1 MNISDKD
8 IIETAKNIGIE
19 PAALK
24 AVALVESNGSGFLP
38 SGKCKI
44 LFEGHIFWRQLVIC
58 GINPNIYLLE
68 NKNILFE
75 VWDKS
80 KYIGGEGEYDRL
92 VQAKRINIDAALK
105 SASWGMFQIMG
116 FNYKSCGYSDVKE
129 FTISM
134 QQSEMNQLKA
144 VVSFIGANGMVDS
157 LKSKN
162 WAEFAKKYNGNGY
175 ASNQYD
181 NKLLLAYNKSLSL
194 NKI

>member
-8 IIETAKNIGIE
+8 IIEIAKNIGVE

-24 AVALVESNGSGFLP
+24 AVALVESNGNGFLP

-80 KYIGGEGEYDRL
+80 KYIGGEGEYERL
-92 VQAKRINIDAALK
+92 EQAKKIHIDASLK
-105 SASWGMFQIMG
+105 SASWGLFQIMG
-116 FNYKSCGYSDVKE
+116 FNHKACGYADIKE

-134 QQSEMNQLKA
+134 QQSEINQLRA
-144 VVSFIGANGMVDS
+144 VVSFISTNGIIS
-157 LKSKN
+157 ALKLKN
-162 WAEFAKKYNGNGY
+162 WVEFAKKYNGNGY
-175 ASNQYD
+175 AANQYD